1 MKAPELIACPACD
14 LIHRRVILPAGSA
27 ARCSRCSA
35 LLYRAKASTLDRPLA
50 LAVAGFLL
58 LLIANFFPFLTLKL
72 EGRIQ
77 DTVLISGILALYGE
91 SRMGVAALVLLTGL
105 VFPLIQ
111 LAGLIYVLG
120 PLKLGWQAPRMAPVY
135 RWVRHIQP
143 WAMTEIFMLG
153 TLVSVVKLAKTG
165 SIVTGP
171 ALYAFMALVLILPAA
186 VTSVDA
192 ESVWQSTS
200 VKVTT

>member
-1 MKAPELIACPACD
+1 VSAPVLIACPACD
-14 LIHRRVILPAGSA
+14 LIHRRANLPAGSA
-27 ARCSRCSA
+27 ARCRRCSA
-35 LLYRAKASTLDRPLA
+35 LLYRAKSSALDRPLA
-50 LAVAGFLL
+50 LALAGFLL
-58 LLIANFFPFLTLKL
+58 LMIANFYPFLTLNL

-91 SRMGVAALVLLTGL
+91 SRMGLAGLVLLTGI
-105 VFPLIQ
+105 VFPLAQ

-120 PLKLGWQAPRMAPVY
+120 PLKLGRRVPKMALVF
-135 RWVRHIQP
+135 RWVRYIQP

-153 TLVSVVKLAKTG
+153 TLVTVVKLAHTG

-186 VTSVDA
+186 TSGIDA
-192 ESVWQSTS
+192 ESVWQSASAKPT
-200 VKVTT
+200 V

>member
-1 MKAPELIACPACD
+1 M
-14 LIHRRVILPAGSA
+14 
-27 ARCSRCSA
+27 
-35 LLYRAKASTLDRPLA
+35 LYRAKASTLDRPLA

-72 EGRIQ
+72 EGRSQ